1 MGRDMPLRIPHHTAG
16 PEAMVGEVA
25 LAASGILFLDD
36 ILEFRTS
43 TLRRTF
49 AVWRQMHPKA
59 QPILVIGLRLS
70 DDQRSAEFEWPR
82 IQRLAEDLPLIKH
95 HLIAD

>member
-1 MGRDMPLRIPHHTAG
+1 
-16 PEAMVGEVA
+16 MVGEVA